1 MESFYEQ
8 SHDFLFFFSFLC
20 HLADIRGEKAERGN
34 RRAEGSNRES

>member
-8 SHDFLFFFSFLC
+8 SHDFLFFSFLC

-34 RRAEGSNRES
+34 RRAESSNRES